1 MMPRPCT
8 RRKKVL
14 QLIAQIADQGLAQ
27 GTRLKAQAQHLHQD
41 LAKLMRRFGRQC
53 RGQGKVFVSLVR
65 QTETQL
71 LTMGAAVGTLAQT
84 TQAQVRNAAELTAE
98 QRARWDT
105 TLTVALA
112 THQQIATQSRHLTH
126 GKPLTRCKIVNAYD
140 PTIAPICKGKSNC
153 PTQFGRKP
161 GIIAEPATG
170 FIFAGQLPVG
180 NPSDVSYVLP
190 LVDQVQTALTH
201 VPRRSRPVIH
211 SLAGDLALN
220 DATLRATLHTRGI
233 LTVGIP
239 HSVEPLSPTPSPEA
253 IQEVLATATLHRKR
267 TPRQVQ
273 LACAAG
279 YSRPVVESIIA
290 SLLSRG
296 AAQLRYK
303 GWHGAQV
310 QFSMAV
316 MAHNAATVRRIRLG
330 RLTTRAQKFRR
341 LLHLKPPNL
350 LKKQAGIN

>member
-1 MMPRPCT
+1 
-8 RRKKVL
+8 
-14 QLIAQIADQGLAQ
+14 
-27 GTRLKAQAQHLHQD
+27 
-41 LAKLMRRFGRQC
+41 MRRFGRQC
-53 RGQGKVFVSLVR
+53 RGQSKVFVSVVR

-71 LTMGAAVGTLAQT
+71 LTTGSPVVGLARAAH
-84 TQAQVRNAAELTAE
+84 AQVQSAAQLTAAHR
-98 QRARWDT
+98 QRLAT
-105 TLTVALA
+105 QLTVALA
-112 THQQIATQSRHLTH
+112 AHQQIATQSRRLTH
-126 GKPLTRCKIVNAYD
+126 GKLLTQCKIVNAYA

-170 FIFAGQLPVG
+170 FVFAAQLPVG
-180 NPSDVSYVLP
+180 NPTDVSYVLP
-190 LVDQVQTALTH
+190 LVDQVQTACSH
-201 VPRRSRPVIH
+201 VTSRPTPTLH

-220 DATLRATLHTRGI
+220 DAKVRETLHARHI

-239 HSVEPLSPTPSPEA
+239 RTVEPLSPTPTPEE
-253 IQEVLATATLHRKR
+253 IHEVLTTAGLHRKR

-310 QFSMAV
+310 QVTMAV
-316 MAHNAATVRRIRLG
+316 LAHNAATVRRIRLG

-350 LKKQAGIN
+350 LKNQEGIN

>member
-1 MMPRPCT
+1 
-8 RRKKVL
+8 
-14 QLIAQIADQGLAQ
+14 
-27 GTRLKAQAQHLHQD
+27 
-41 LAKLMRRFGRQC
+41 MRRFGRQC

-71 LTMGAAVGTLAQT
+71 LTTGAPVVALAQT
-84 TQAQVRNAAELTAE
+84 AQAQIQTATELTE
-98 QRARWDT
+98 DQRARWDT
-105 TLTVALA
+105 TLTLALDA
-112 THQQIATQSRHLTH
+112 HQQIATQSRRLTH

-161 GIIAEPATG
+161 GILGEPATG
-170 FIFAGQLPVG
+170 FVFAARLPVG
-180 NPSDVSYVLP
+180 NPGDVSYVVP
-190 LVDQVQTALTH
+190 LVDQVQAACAKVTT
-201 VPRRSRPVIH
+201 RPAPTLH
-211 SLAGDLALN
+211 SLAGDLAVN
-220 DATLRATLHTRGI
+220 DSTLRETLHARGI

-239 HSVEPLSPTPSPEA
+239 RTVEPLSPTPSPEA
-253 IQEVLATATLHRKR
+253 VHELLTSADLHRKR

-279 YSRPVVESIIA
+279 YSRPVVESLIA

-296 AAQLRYK
+296 AGHLCYK
-303 GWHGAQV
+303 GWHGACV
-310 QFSMAV
+310 QLTMAV
-316 MAHNAATVRRIRLG
+316 LAHNAATVRRIRHG

-350 LKKQAGIN
+350 LKNHEGIN

>member
-1 MMPRPCT
+1 
-8 RRKKVL
+8 
-14 QLIAQIADQGLAQ
+14 
-27 GTRLKAQAQHLHQD
+27 
-41 LAKLMRRFGRQC
+41 MRRFGRQC

-65 QTETQL
+65 QTETHL
-71 LTMGAAVGTLAQT
+71 LTTGEAVGALAST
-84 TQAQVRNAAELTAE
+84 AQAQLQSVSQLTAD
-98 QRARWDT
+98 QRVQWET

-112 THQQIATQSRHLTH
+112 THHQIVTQSRRLTH

-140 PTIAPICKGKSNC
+140 STIAPICKGKSNC

-170 FIFAGQLPVG
+170 FVFAARLPVG
-180 NPSDVSYVLP
+180 NPSDASYVLP
-190 LVDQVQTALTH
+190 LVDQVQTACTK
-201 VPRRSRPVIH
+201 VTTRPAPAIH

-220 DATLRATLHTRGI
+220 DSTLRESLHARGI

-239 HSVEPLSPTPSPEA
+239 RTVEPLSPTPSPEA
-253 IQEVLATATLHRKR
+253 IQELLTTANLHRKR

-273 LACAAG
+273 LAYAAG

-296 AAQLRYK
+296 AGQVRYK
-303 GWHGAQV
+303 GWHGACV
-310 QFSMAV
+310 QLTMAV

-350 LKKQAGIN
+350 LKNHEGIN

>member
-1 MMPRPCT
+1 L
-8 RRKKVL
+8 KVQAQQL
-14 QLIAQIADQGLAQ
+14 QLE
-27 GTRLKAQAQHLHQD
+27 
-41 LAKLMRRFGRQC
+41 LAKLRRRFGRQC

-65 QTETQL
+65 QTETHL
-71 LTMGAAVGTLAQT
+71 LTTGDPVVTLAQT
-84 TQAQVRNAAELTAE
+84 AQAQVQSAAELTQD
-98 QRARWDT
+98 QRAHWDT
-105 TLTVALA
+105 TLTLALV
-112 THQQIATQSRHLTH
+112 THQQIVTQSRRLTH
-126 GKPLTRCKIVNAYD
+126 GKPLSRCKIVNAYD

-170 FIFAGQLPVG
+170 FVFAAQLPVG
-180 NPSDVSYVLP
+180 NPTDVSYVLP
-190 LVDQVQTALTH
+190 VVDKVQTALTH
-201 VPRRSRPVIH
+201 VPLRPRPALH

-220 DATLRATLHTRGI
+220 DTTLRALLHARGI

-239 HSVEPLSPTPSPEA
+239 HTVEPLSSTPTPEA
-253 IQEVLATATLHRKR
+253 VHQVLTTTGLHRKR

-303 GWHGAQV
+303 GWHGACVQV
-310 QFSMAV
+310 TMAV
-316 MAHNAATVRRIRLG
+316 LAHNAATVRRIRLG

-350 LKKQAGIN
+350 LKNQEGIN